1 MFSIIFLI
9 FTIVRGCIFM
19 CLGPLNSVEFYFS
32 LTKIKGGWQ
41 PDWSEHLWTICYTVV
56 QCKVEIHR
64 DSHVHIMDCV
74 IPLPGF
80 NLYYKKQ
87 HGDWKSLD
95 LQSHDRSCTIE
106 SLSCG
111 TQYTFHIRAHNK
123 MGEGLPSQSVM
134 AKTNGSGTVTLTNDV
149 YLWERN

>member
-1 MFSIIFLI
+1 MIGIDSFWSDH
-9 FTIVRGCIFM
+9 
-19 CLGPLNSVEFYFS
+19 LGTE
-32 LTKIKGGWQ
+32 W
-41 PDWSEHLWTICYTVV
+41 HTVV
-56 QCKVEIHR
+56 QCKLE
-64 DSHVHIMDCV
+64 SHHDNHVYIMDCV

-95 LQSHDRSCTIE
+95 LQSHDRSCTVE

-134 AKTNGSGTVTLTNDV
+134 AKTNGSGMATWINDV
-149 YLWERN
+149 CLWVRYFKV